1 MTPRNRFAAIA
12 LASLAPVFA
21 LTPIAA
27 QAAQDQPMT
36 EEMSKGEQRLAKAL
50 EGRVAGEP
58 ENCIQLSR
66 ITSSTVYDDTAIV
79 YRVGSTLYVNRPESG
94 ANFLD
99 SRDIMV
105 NRSPM
110 GQLCDIDTVQMMD
123 QTGFMSGIVF
133 LGEFVPYTKPDKD
146 G

>member
-1 MTPRNRFAAIA
+1 MTPKTRIAAIA

-27 QAAQDQPMT
+27 QAAQDKPVT
-36 EEMSKGEQRLAKAL
+36 EEMSRGEQRLAKAL

-58 ENCIQLSR
+58 ENCLQLSR
-66 ITSSTVYDDTAIV
+66 INGTTIYDETAIV

-94 ANFLD
+94 ADALE
-99 SRDIMV
+99 SSDIMV
-105 NRSPM
+105 NRTTM
-110 GQLCDIDTVQMMD
+110 GQICSIDTVQMMD
-123 QTGFMSGIVF
+123 QTGFWRGIVF
-133 LGEFVPYTKPDKD
+133 LGDFVPYTKPDKE

>member
-1 MTPRNRFAAIA
+1 MTPKNRLAAIA

-27 QAAQDQPMT
+27 QAAQDDPAT
-36 EEMSKGEQRLAKAL
+36 EELSKGEQRLAKAL

-58 ENCIQLSR
+58 ENCIQLNR
-66 ITSSTVYDDTAIV
+66 ITSSTIYDDTAIV
-79 YRVGSTLYVNRPESG
+79 YRVGSTLYVNRPDGG

-105 NRSPM
+105 NRTTI
-110 GQLCDIDTVQMMD
+110 GQICDIDTVQMMD

-133 LGEFVPYTKPDKD
+133 LGEFVPYTKPEQE

>member
-1 MTPRNRFAAIA
+1 MTPKNRLAAIA

-27 QAAQDQPMT
+27 QAAQDDPAT
-36 EEMSKGEQRLAKAL
+36 EEPSKGEQRLAKAL

-58 ENCIQLSR
+58 ENCIQLNR
-66 ITSSTVYDDTAIV
+66 ITSSTIYDDTAIV
-79 YRVGSTLYVNRPESG
+79 YRVGSTLYVNRPDSG

-105 NRSPM
+105 NRTTI
-110 GQLCDIDTVQMMD
+110 GQICDIDTVQMMD

-133 LGEFVPYTKPDKD
+133 LGEFVPYTKPEQE

>member
-1 MTPRNRFAAIA
+1 MTPKNRLAAIA
-12 LASLAPVFA
+12 LASFAPVFA

-27 QAAQDQPMT
+27 QAAQDDPAT
-36 EEMSKGEQRLAKAL
+36 EELSKGEQRLAKAL

-58 ENCIQLSR
+58 ENCIQLNR
-66 ITSSTVYDDTAIV
+66 ITSSTIYDDTAIV
-79 YRVGSTLYVNRPESG
+79 YRVGSTLYVNRPDGG

-105 NRSPM
+105 NRTTI
-110 GQLCDIDTVQMMD
+110 GQICDIDTVQMMD

-133 LGEFVPYTKPDKD
+133 LGEFVPYTKPEQE